1 MVSLG
6 IENEVKEKQSPAL
19 VKGAEGQDLA
29 AVPEES
35 VWLANFISPRTRA
48 TYRRAVAA
56 FAAFAGITSAEAFRE
71 VTQAQVLAWREHLIT
86 EGKAARTVGNR
97 LAALSSIFNH
107 LCEKQLVKSN
117 PVKGLQRPRLN
128 KEMGETPAIDK
139 KLVRAMLEAAEWSFV
154 EAKTETAR
162 LQGARD
168 SAMLHVFFFMGCRIF
183 ELCSLRVKDKSR
195 DGAYPVLVFTLKG
208 GRRNKVPMPHEVV
221 EKLERYLALA
231 GHGDERPWPLF
242 RRVRL
247 DQRDR
252 PITRLAAY
260 NMFKKYARAAGLPE
274 EAVPHSARATF
285 ATESLN
291 AGALLEHVQQ
301 VLGHTNISTTKIY
314 DRRKM
319 LHRESPTLVVR
330 YD

>member
-1 MVSLG
+1 MLG
-6 IENEVKEKQSPAL
+6 VENGVNENSSAAL
-19 VKGAEGQDLA
+19 VTGGGGLA

-48 TYRRAVAA
+48 TYRRAVAS
-56 FAAFAGITSAEAFRE
+56 FAEFAGITSAEAFRA
-71 VTQAQVLAWREHLIT
+71 VSPAQVLDWREQLIA

-97 LAALSSIFNH
+97 MAALSSIFNH
-107 LCEKQLVKSN
+107 LCEKQLVTGN
-117 PVKGLQRPRLN
+117 PVRGLQRPRLN
-128 KEMGETPAIDK
+128 NAIGETPAIEK
-139 KLVRAMLEAAEWSFV
+139 KRVRAMLDAAERAFV
-154 EAKTETAR
+154 EGKTAVAR

-168 SAMLHVFFFMGCRIF
+168 SAMLHVFFFMGCRIS
-183 ELCSLRVKDKSR
+183 ELCHLKVKDCSR

-208 GRRNKVPMPHEVV
+208 GKRNKVPMPHEVV
-221 EKLERYLALA
+221 EQIERYLTLA
-231 GHGDERPWPLF
+231 GHGGERQYPLF
-242 RRVRL
+242 RRVRI
-247 DQRDR
+247 DSGDR
-252 PITRLAAY
+252 PLTRLAAY
-260 NMFKKYARAAGLPE
+260 NVFKTHARAVGLPE

-301 VLGHTNISTTKIY
+301 VLGHTNISTTKLY
-314 DRRKM
+314 DRRQM